1 MILEFIIHSTIHATR
16 KINGKIDV
24 KTSIPPNYF
33 REAWDYKNPNKEG
46 NQKCISSFN
55 WKKYLNNLS
64 LIKKLTF

>member
-46 NQKCISSFN
+46 NQKCIS
-55 WKKYLNNLS
+55 LS
-64 LIKKLTF
+64 TGKNILIIYP